1 MRSRFACCFVV
12 LALACSSAPSPK
24 TEPASAVG
32 SAPGQTP
39 AQVAASSAPPGVAA
53 AEHPPPL
60 ASQSSGSSG
69 PPQLVPMG
77 IDEVA
82 IDPTVDPCVDFYHYA
97 CGGWLRTHPIPGDQ
111 TRWGRAF
118 STIFEH
124 NEATLRELMDAD
136 ARGDPDP
143 ADPYARKVGDFYATC
158 MDVQKAETSSL
169 ETLRATLAEIE
180 DVRDGKELAR
190 MVARLHDVGSSPL
203 FAFYSQQD
211 FKDATQVIGN
221 ATQGGLGLPDRSYY
235 LDKDEKTKAIREA
248 YQDHVEKMLQLAGAP
263 APDAKT
269 QAEMVMSIETALAKA
284 SMDRTKLRDPYE
296 RYHRIDREGLV
307 KQAPHF
313 EWAEYFAARHHPGIE
328 QVNVA
333 VPKFFAGLD
342 DVLQTARPADLRTYL
357 RWHAINSSAP
367 GLGTA
372 FVDEDF
378 RMKRV
383 LTGQKE
389 LAPRWKRC
397 VAMTLGALG
406 EAIGRT
412 FAAREFG
419 ADGKRV
425 AKEMIEGIEGAF
437 ERNLATVSWMDDAAR
452 AASREKLRKIDNKVG
467 YPDRWKNYDAMRID
481 RSSLLHNLQAAGVWE
496 SNYDLDKIGKPVNK
510 YEWNMTPAT
519 VNAYYSASHN
529 EMVFPAG
536 ILQPPFFSAD
546 AAPPFNEGGGGMV
559 MGHELTHGFDD
570 QGRKF
575 DGDGNLREW
584 WTPLVADR
592 YKERAECVA
601 KQYDEYVATGD
612 VHVNGHLTL
621 GENIADVGGLKLA
634 LAALR
639 AQGTSPSGER
649 SPERQLLLAFAQD
662 WCTNTTD
669 EALRLR
675 ARTDTHSPP
684 QWRVNGP
691 VSDNPEFA
699 KVFSCKPGSPMNPVS
714 RCEVW

>member
-1 MRSRFACCFVV
+1 VR
-12 LALACSSAPSPK
+12 
-24 TEPASAVG
+24 
-32 SAPGQTP
+32 
-39 AQVAASSAPPGVAA
+39 
-53 AEHPPPL
+53 
-60 ASQSSGSSG
+60 
-69 PPQLVPMG
+69 
-77 IDEVA
+77 
-82 IDPTVDPCVDFYHYA
+82 
-97 CGGWLRTHPIPGDQ
+97 
-111 TRWGRAF
+111 
-118 STIFEH
+118 
-124 NEATLRELMDAD
+124 EAKD
-136 ARGDPDP
+136 
-143 ADPYARKVGDFYATC
+143 
-158 MDVQKAETSSL
+158 
-169 ETLRATLAEIE
+169 
-180 DVRDGKELAR
+180 LAR
-190 MVARLHDVGSSPL
+190 MVARLHDIGSGPL

-211 FKDATQVIGN
+211 FKDATQVIGT
-221 ATQGGLGLPDRSYY
+221 AMQGGLGLPDRSYY
-235 LDKDEKTKAIREA
+235 LDKDDKTKAIREA
-248 YQDHVEKMLQLAGAP
+248 YQAHVEKMLQLAGAP

-284 SMDRTKLRDPYE
+284 STDRTELRDPYK

-313 EWAEYFAARHHPGIE
+313 EWAEYFAARRHPGIE
-328 QVNVA
+328 QINVA
-333 VPKFFAGLD
+333 VPGFFAGLD

-357 RWHAINSSAP
+357 RWHAITSSAP
-367 GLGTA
+367 GLGNV

-378 RMKRV
+378 RMKRI

-406 EAIGRT
+406 EAIGHT

-425 AKEMIEGIEGAF
+425 AQEMIEGIERAF
-437 ERNLATVSWMDDAAR
+437 ERNLASVSWMDEAAR
-452 AASREKLRKIDNKVG
+452 GASREKLRKINNKVG

-481 RSSLLHNLQAAGVWE
+481 RSSLLHDLQAAAVWE
-496 SNYDLDKIGKPVNK
+496 SDYDLDKIGKPVNK

-546 AAPPFNEGGGGMV
+546 AAAPFNEGGGGLV

-584 WTPLVADR
+584 WTPIVAER

-601 KQYDEYVATGD
+601 KQYDGYVAVGD

-621 GENIADVGGLKLA
+621 GENIADIGGLKLA

-639 AQGTSPSGER
+639 ASEGER
-649 SPERQLLLAFAQD
+649 SSERQLFLAFAQD
-662 WCTNTTD
+662 WCTNSTD
-669 EALRLR
+669 ESLRLR
-675 ARTDTHSPP
+675 ARTDSHSPQ

-691 VSDNPEFA
+691 VSDNPDFA
-699 KVFSCKPGSPMNPVS
+699 KVFSCKPGAPMNPVS